1 MVFDAGLRD
10 KSYLDTVA
18 TCHRLTREDG
28 IDRIMREH
36 DLRALDA
43 PTTCAAWAIDWVN
56 GDNSLGGS
64 GLPLGISFDA
74 GPWSEDRLI
83 GLAHAF
89 EEVVQARITPG
100 PAWSF
105 LP

>member
-1 MVFDAGLRD
+1 LLMDFYLIFVPFGHYGEAEATSGLRD
-10 KSYLDTVA
+10 KSYLDAVA

-36 DLRALDA
+36 DLQALVA

-64 GLPLGISFDA
+64 C
-74 GPWSEDRLI
+74 
-83 GLAHAF
+83 
-89 EEVVQARITPG
+89 RIC
-100 PAWSF
+100 
-105 LP
+105 